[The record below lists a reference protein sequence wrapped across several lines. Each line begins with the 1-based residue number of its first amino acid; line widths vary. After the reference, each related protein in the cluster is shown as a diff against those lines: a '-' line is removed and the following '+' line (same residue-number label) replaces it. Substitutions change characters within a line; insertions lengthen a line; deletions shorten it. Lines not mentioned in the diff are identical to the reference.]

1 MKTLLFAF
9 ALGVVFGFSAAVVLF
24 RWLNNAPLVPD
35 RELTDEK
42 FFEDKP

>member
-1 MKTLLFAF
+1 MKPLLFAF
-9 ALGVVFGFSAAVVLF
+9 VTGLIFGFSFAVVLF

-42 FFEDKP
+42 FFEDKQ